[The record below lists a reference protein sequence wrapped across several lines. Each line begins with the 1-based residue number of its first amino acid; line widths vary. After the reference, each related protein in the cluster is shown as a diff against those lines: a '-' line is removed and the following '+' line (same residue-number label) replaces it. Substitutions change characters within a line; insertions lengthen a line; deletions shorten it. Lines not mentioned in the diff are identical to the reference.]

1 MDKTNVNYVRV
12 IMNEIEKALADSKLI
27 AIEALFELDPFDR
40 EAQKDFEDA
49 IDNS

>member
-12 IMNEIEKALADSKLI
+12 IMSEIEKALADSKLI
-27 AIEALFELDPFDR
+27 AVEALFELDPFDR
-40 EAQKDFEDA
+40 EAQKDFEEA